1 MEFKWRTDLGGIKMT
16 IIEKA
21 HELGEMIKSS
31 KEMEALSAT
40 EKAQQEDS
48 DAQQL
53 IADFNIKRLN
63 LAREIQ
69 SGKITEEEAIKK
81 NNDAFSEMVE
91 KSQVISDYV
100 EAKKQFDNLVN
111 SVNNVINVYI
121 MGEQQG
127 CTHDCSTCG
136 GCH

>member
-1 MEFKWRTDLGGIKMT
+1 MT

-21 HELGEMIKSS
+21 HELGEMIEKSE
-31 KEMEALSAT
+31 EMAALKAAEA
-40 EKAQQEDS
+40 AQAADD

-53 IADFNIKRLN
+53 VADFNIKRLN

-81 NNDAFSEMVE
+81 NNEAFAEMVE
-91 KSQVISDYV
+91 KSETIKAYV
-100 EAKKQFDNLVN
+100 DAKEKFDKMVN
-111 SVNNVINVYI
+111 GVNNVINIHI
-121 MGEQQG
+121 MGEQG

>member
-1 MEFKWRTDLGGIKMT
+1 MT

-21 HELGEMIKSS
+21 HELGEMIKESA
-31 KEMEALSAT
+31 EMKALKIAEEAQANDD
-40 EKAQQEDS
+40 A
-48 DAQQL
+48 AQQL

-69 SGKITEEEAIKK
+69 AQKITEEEAIKK
-81 NNDAFSEMVE
+81 NNEAFSEMVE
-91 KSQVISDYV
+91 KSETIKKYV
-100 EAKKQFDNLVN
+100 DAKNEFDKLVN
-111 SVNNVINVYI
+111 SVNNVINIYI
-121 MGEQQG
+121 VGEQQG

>member
-1 MEFKWRTDLGGIKMT
+1 MT

-21 HELGEMIKSS
+21 HELGEMIKKSA
-31 KEMEALSAT
+31 EMEALTVA
-40 EKAQQEDS
+40 EKAQQADDE
-48 DAQQL
+48 AQQL

-69 SGKITEEEAIKK
+69 SGKLTEEEAIKK
-81 NNDAFSEMVE
+81 NNEAFDEMVK
-91 KSQVISDYV
+91 KSESIKNYV
-100 EAKKQFDNLVN
+100 DAKKKFDDLVN
-111 SVNNVINVYI
+111 GVNNVINVYI

>member
-1 MEFKWRTDLGGIKMT
+1 MT

-21 HELGEMIKSS
+21 HELGEMIKKSA
-31 KEMEALSAT
+31 EMEALNAC
-40 EKAQQEDS
+40 EKAQQEDA

-69 SGKITEEEAIKK
+69 SGKLTEEEAIKK
-81 NNDAFSEMVE
+81 NNEAFAEMVE
-91 KSQVISDYV
+91 KSESIKNYV
-100 EAKKQFDNLVN
+100 DAKKKFDDMVN
-111 SVNNVINVYI
+111 GVNNVINVYI
-121 MGEQQG
+121 MGEQHG

>member
-1 MEFKWRTDLGGIKMT
+1 MT

-21 HELGEMIKSS
+21 HELGEMIKAS
-31 KEMEALSAT
+31 KEMEALNAA

-48 DAQQL
+48 DAQEL

-69 SGKITEEEAIKK
+69 SGKLSEEEAIKK

-91 KSQVISDYV
+91 KSESIKNYV
-100 EAKKQFDNLVN
+100 ETKGKFDELVN
-111 SVNNVINVYI
+111 SVNKVINVYI

>member
-1 MEFKWRTDLGGIKMT
+1 MT

-21 HELGEMIKSS
+21 HELGEMIKAS
-31 KEMEALSAT
+31 KEMETLNAC
-40 EKAQQEDS
+40 EKAQQADDE
-48 DAQQL
+48 AQQL

-69 SGKITEEEAIKK
+69 SGKLTEEEAIKK
-81 NNDAFSEMVE
+81 NNEAFDEMVK
-91 KSQVISDYV
+91 KSESIKAYV
-100 EAKKQFDNLVN
+100 DAKKKFDDLVN
-111 SVNNVINVYI
+111 GVNNVINVYI

>member
-1 MEFKWRTDLGGIKMT
+1 MT

-21 HELGEMIKSS
+21 HELGEMIKAS
-31 KEMEALSAT
+31 KEMEALSVA
-40 EKAQQEDS
+40 EKAQQEDG

-100 EAKKQFDNLVN
+100 EAKKKFDNLVN
-111 SVNNVINVYI
+111 SVNSVINVYI

-127 CTHDCSTCG
+127 CKHDCSTCG

>member
-1 MEFKWRTDLGGIKMT
+1 MV
-16 IIEKA
+16 IELRIGKA
-21 HELGEMIKSS
+21 HELGEMIKAS
-31 KEMEALSAT
+31 KEMEVLNIA
-40 EKAQQEDS
+40 EKLQAEDS
-48 DAQQL
+48 EAQEL

-69 SGKITEEEAIKK
+69 SGKITEEDAIKK

-91 KSQVISDYV
+91 KSEVIKNYV
-100 EAKKQFDNLVN
+100 EAKNQFDNLVN
-111 SVNNVINVYI
+111 SVNNVINIYI
-121 MGEQQG
+121 MGEQHS

>member
-1 MEFKWRTDLGGIKMT
+1 MT

-21 HELGEMIKSS
+21 HELGEMIKAS
-31 KEMEALSAT
+31 KEMEALNAA

-48 DAQQL
+48 DAQEL

-69 SGKITEEEAIKK
+69 SGKLSEEEAIKK

-91 KSQVISDYV
+91 KSESIKNYV
-100 EAKKQFDNLVN
+100 EAKGKFDELVN
-111 SVNNVINVYI
+111 SVNKVINVYI

>member
-1 MEFKWRTDLGGIKMT
+1 MT

-21 HELGEMIKSS
+21 HELGEMIKQS
-31 KEMEALSAT
+31 KEMEALSAA

-81 NNDAFSEMVE
+81 NNDAFSEMVG

>member
-1 MEFKWRTDLGGIKMT
+1 MT

-21 HELGEMIKSS
+21 HELGEMIEASEEM
-31 KEMEALSAT
+31 KELRLAEA
-40 EKAQQEDS
+40 AQAEDD

-53 IADFNIKRLN
+53 VADFNIKRMN

-81 NNDAFSEMVE
+81 NNEAFAEMVAKSESIKNYVDAKE
-91 KSQVISDYV
+91 K
-100 EAKKQFDNLVN
+100 FDKMVN
-111 SVNNVINVYI
+111 GVNNVINIYI
-121 MGEQQG
+121 MGKQGG

>member
-1 MEFKWRTDLGGIKMT
+1 MT

-21 HELGEMIKSS
+21 HELGEMIKAS
-31 KEMEALSAT
+31 KEMEALTVA

-48 DAQQL
+48 AAQEL
-53 IADFNIKRLN
+53 ISDFNMKRLN
-63 LAREIQ
+63 LARQIQ

-91 KSQVISDYV
+91 KSASIKAYV
-100 EAKKQFDNLVN
+100 DAKKNFDDLVTG
-111 SVNNVINVYI
+111 VNNVINIYI
-121 MGEQQG
+121 MGEQG

>member
-1 MEFKWRTDLGGIKMT
+1 MT

-21 HELGEMIKSS
+21 HELGEMIKASDEMKAL
-31 KEMEALSAT
+31 KEAEEAQAS
-40 EKAQQEDS
+40 DD

-53 IADFNIKRLN
+53 IADFNIKRMN

-69 SGKITEEEAIKK
+69 AKKITEEDAIKK
-81 NNDAFSEMVE
+81 NNEAFSEMVE
-91 KSQVISDYV
+91 KSATIKKYV
-100 EAKKQFDNLVN
+100 DAKERFDKMVHG
-111 SVNNVINVYI
+111 VNNVINFYI

>member
-1 MEFKWRTDLGGIKMT
+1 MT

-21 HELGEMIKSS
+21 HELGEMIKAS
-31 KEMEALSAT
+31 KEMEALSLA
-40 EKAQQEDS
+40 EKKQGEDS
-48 DAQQL
+48 EAQEL

-91 KSQVISDYV
+91 KSKSIADYV

-121 MGEQQG
+121 MGEQKG

>member
-1 MEFKWRTDLGGIKMT
+1 MT

-21 HELGEMIKSS
+21 HELGEMIKKS
-31 KEMEALSAT
+31 KEMEALTAA
-40 EKAQQEDS
+40 EKAQQEDA

-69 SGKITEEEAIKK
+69 SGKLTEEEAIKK
-81 NNDAFSEMVE
+81 NNEAFDEMVE
-91 KSQVISDYV
+91 KSESIKAYV
-100 EAKKQFDNLVN
+100 DAKKKFDDMVN
-111 SVNNVINVYI
+111 GVNNVINVYI

>member
-1 MEFKWRTDLGGIKMT
+1 MT

-21 HELGEMIKSS
+21 HELGEMIKKS
-31 KEMEALSAT
+31 KEMETLTAA
-40 EKAQQEDS
+40 EKAQQEDA

-69 SGKITEEEAIKK
+69 SGKLTEEEAIKK
-81 NNDAFSEMVE
+81 NNEAFDEMVE
-91 KSQVISDYV
+91 KSESIKAYV
-100 EAKKQFDNLVN
+100 DAKKKFDDMVTG
-111 SVNNVINVYI
+111 VNNVINVYI